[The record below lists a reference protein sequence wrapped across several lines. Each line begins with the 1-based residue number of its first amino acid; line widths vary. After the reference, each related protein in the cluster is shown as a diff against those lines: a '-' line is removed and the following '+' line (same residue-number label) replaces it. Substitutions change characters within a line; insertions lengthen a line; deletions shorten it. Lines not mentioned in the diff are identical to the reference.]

1 MKINGQKVDQ
11 KLLDTIGK
19 LDKEESKING
29 INKNNQQ

>member
-29 INKNNQQ
+29 MNKNN